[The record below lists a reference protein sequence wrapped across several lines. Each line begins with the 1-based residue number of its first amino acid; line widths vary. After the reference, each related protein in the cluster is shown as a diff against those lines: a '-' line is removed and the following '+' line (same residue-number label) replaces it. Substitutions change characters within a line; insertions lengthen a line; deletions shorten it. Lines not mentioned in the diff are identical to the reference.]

1 VIYHT
6 GARGSEKPNDDDER
20 DDAFFRRGRP
30 DPTRLEPHT
39 PVHAPGLG
47 ITDANDDAR
56 AFDDVQRGDDD
67 DDDDDDDDEECAKD
81 AFGGGFSRD
90 DDDDDED
97 DAEVFE

>member
-1 VIYHT
+1 MPGVQRNPT
-6 GARGSEKPNDDDER
+6 TRGTTTTR
-20 DDAFFRRGRP
+20 FFDPIRP

-39 PVHAPGLG
+39 PLHAPGLG

-56 AFDDVQRGDDD
+56 AIDDVQRGDDD
-67 DDDDDDDDEECAKD
+67 DDDDDECAKD

-90 DDDDDED
+90 DDDDD